1 MNRNDMKEYFKAL
14 KQGQQSQLVNVKK
27 QSSGL
32 INEKRI
38 LNETREIKDIQM
50 SEFETAIKEV
60 GFDLD
65 EISSYLSVHS
75 DDLADKLEL
84 VMKALAQEM
93 INKYANPDYYMSD
106 PAGIADPSFYSDDN
120 DSEDY

>member
-38 LNETREIKDIQM
+38 LNETREIKDIKM

-93 INKYANPDYYMSD
+93 INKHANPDYYMSD

>member
-1 MNRNDMKEYFKAL
+1 MNRNDMKEYFKNL
-14 KQGQQSQLVNVKK
+14 KKSQQLIVDVKK

-38 LNETREIKDIQM
+38 LNETREIRDIQM

-93 INKYANPDYYMSD
+93 INKHANPDYYMSD

>member
-93 INKYANPDYYMSD
+93 INKHANPDYYMSD

>member
-1 MNRNDMKEYFKAL
+1 MNRSDMKEWFKVI
-14 KQGQQSQLVNVKK
+14 KQSQQSQLVNVKK

-32 INEKRI
+32 INEKRM
-38 LNETREIKDIQM
+38 LNETREIKNIQM
-50 SEFETAIKEV
+50 SEFKTAIKVV
-60 GFDLD
+60 GFDL
-65 EISSYLSVHS
+65 ESISSHLAVHS

>member
-1 MNRNDMKEYFKAL
+1 MNRSDMKEWFKAI
-14 KQGQQSQLVNVKK
+14 KQSQQSQLVNVKK

-32 INEKRI
+32 INEKRM
-38 LNETREIKDIQM
+38 LNETREIKNIQM
-50 SEFETAIKEV
+50 SEFETAIKAV
-60 GFDLD
+60 GFDLKS
-65 EISSYLSVHS
+65 ISSYLAVHS

>member
-1 MNRNDMKEYFKAL
+1 MNRNDMKEYFKNL
-14 KQGQQSQLVNVKK
+14 KKSQQSQLVNVKK

-38 LNETREIKDIQM
+38 LNETREIKDIKM

>member
-1 MNRNDMKEYFKAL
+1 MKEWFKAI
-14 KQGQQSQLVNVKK
+14 KQSQQSQLVNVKK

-32 INEKRI
+32 INEKRM
-38 LNETREIKDIQM
+38 LNETREIKNIQM
-50 SEFETAIKEV
+50 SEFKTAIKVV
-60 GFDLD
+60 GFDL
-65 EISSYLSVHS
+65 ESISSYLGVHS
-75 DDLADKLEL
+75 DDLIDKLEL

>member
-1 MNRNDMKEYFKAL
+1 MNRNDMKEYFKNL
-14 KQGQQSQLVNVKK
+14 KKSQQLIVDVKK

-50 SEFETAIKEV
+50 SEFQTAIKEV

>member
-1 MNRNDMKEYFKAL
+1 MNRNDMKEYFKNL
-14 KQGQQSQLVNVKK
+14 KKSQQSQLVNVKK

-38 LNETREIKDIQM
+38 LNETREIKTIELF
-50 SEFETAIKEV
+50 EFKAAIRKV
-60 GFDLD
+60 GFDL
-65 EISSYLSVHS
+65 EKISTYLSVHS

-84 VMKALAQEM
+84 VMKLISQEM
-93 INKYANPDYYMSD
+93 INKHANPDYYMSD

>member
-1 MNRNDMKEYFKAL
+1 MNRSDMKEWFKAI
-14 KQGQQSQLVNVKK
+14 KQSQQSQLVNVKK

-32 INEKRI
+32 INEKRM
-38 LNETREIKDIQM
+38 LNETREIKNIQM
-50 SEFETAIKEV
+50 SEFKTAIKVV
-60 GFDLD
+60 GFDL
-65 EISSYLSVHS
+65 ESISSHLAVHS

>member
-1 MNRNDMKEYFKAL
+1 MNRSDMKEWFKAI
-14 KQGQQSQLVNVKK
+14 KQSQQSQLVNVKK

-32 INEKRI
+32 INEKRM
-38 LNETREIKDIQM
+38 LNETREIKNIQM
-50 SEFETAIKEV
+50 SEFKMAIKAV
-60 GFDLD
+60 GFDL
-65 EISSYLSVHS
+65 ESISSYLAVHS

>member
-1 MNRNDMKEYFKAL
+1 MNRNDMKEYFKNL
-14 KQGQQSQLVNVKK
+14 KKSQQSQLVNVKK

-38 LNETREIKDIQM
+38 LNETREIKDIRI
-50 SEFETAIKEV
+50 SEFETAIKAV

-84 VMKALAQEM
+84 VMKALSQEM
-93 INKYANPDYYMSD
+93 INKHANPDYYMSD

-120 DSEDY
+120 DSEEY

>member
-1 MNRNDMKEYFKAL
+1 MNRNDMKEYFKNL
-14 KQGQQSQLVNVKK
+14 KKSQQSQLVNVKK

-93 INKYANPDYYMSD
+93 INKHANPDYYMSD